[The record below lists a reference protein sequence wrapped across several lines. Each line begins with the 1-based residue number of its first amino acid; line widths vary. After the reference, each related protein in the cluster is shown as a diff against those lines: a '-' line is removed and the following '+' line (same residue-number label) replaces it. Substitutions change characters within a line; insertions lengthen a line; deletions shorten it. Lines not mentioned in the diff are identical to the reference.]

1 MFLISDDCS
10 FTRSGQ
16 IIIQPKQNVEGF
28 SPKYLFGLNAT
39 LVKPR
44 KLGLDLHKIG
54 NSASLGFVAICIS
67 IFCIILCV
75 KVSYRQTDI
84 QYTYVAPTET
94 YGKTVCNIMLG
105 SKLKIPK
112 NLQNRFFRQKSL
124 QHRTAT
130 GAEVDCGW
138 ILRKPRC
145 CRTQSQSLSKTS
157 T

>member
-1 MFLISDDCS
+1 MVANVAAVYEIRCKLGQLVQSSKGLVMFLISDDCS
-10 FTRSGQ
+10 FTMSGQ

-28 SPKYLFGLNAT
+28 SPKYLFGLDTT

-75 KVSYRQTDI
+75 KVLYKQTDV

-94 YGKTVCNIMLG
+94 ELE
-105 SKLKIPK
+105 
-112 NLQNRFFRQKSL
+112 NL
-124 QHRTAT
+124 
-130 GAEVDCGW
+130 
-138 ILRKPRC
+138 
-145 CRTQSQSLSKTS
+145 
-157 T
+157 